1 MLVKSRIHACLLG
14 LALGSLPS
22 FPALAQ
28 NNAAAP
34 AAGPKVA
41 VVNVEEAISTCN
53 EGKKELDALQQKYAP
68 KETAFNKEL
77 NDLNNLKKQLETD
90 APKLNPEE
98 RNKRAKDI
106 ELKERNLQR
115 NFDDT
120 RNEFQQEKLEMGNRI
135 YQKMSRVMEKLAQQR
150 GYDMILDVSTQQNPV
165 LVFHPSLVITKD
177 LVSAY
182 NAESPAAAP
191 KSAAAGPAKPAT
203 GRTGAAAKKP

>member
-14 LALGSLPS
+14 LVLGSLPS
-22 FPALAQ
+22 LPALAQ
-28 NNAAAP
+28 SNTA

-77 NDLNNLKKQLETD
+77 ADLNNLKKQLETD
-90 APKLNPEE
+90 APKLSPDE

-120 RNEFQQEKLEMGNRI
+120 RNEFQQEKLEIGNRI
-135 YQKMSRVMEKLAQQR
+135 YQKMSRIMEKLAQQR

-165 LVFHPSLVITKD
+165 LVFHPGLVITKD
-177 LVSAY
+177 LVTAY
-182 NAESPAAAP
+182 NAEGPAVAP
-191 KSAAAGPAKPAT
+191 KSAASAPARPAT
-203 GRTGAAAKKP
+203 ARTGAAGKKP

>member
-14 LALGSLPS
+14 LVLGSLPS
-22 FPALAQ
+22 LPALAQ
-28 NNAAAP
+28 SSASAP
-34 AAGPKVA
+34 AVAGPKVA
-41 VVNVEEAISTCN
+41 IVNVEEAISTCN

-68 KETAFNKEL
+68 KETTFNKEL

-115 NFDDT
+115 SFDDT
-120 RNEFQQEKLEMGNRI
+120 RNEFQQEKLEVGNRI
-135 YQKMSRVMEKLAQQR
+135 YQKMSRIMEKLAQQR

-177 LVSAY
+177 LVNAF
-182 NAESPAAAP
+182 NAESPAAP
-191 KSAAAGPAKPAT
+191 KTAAAGPAKPAAA
-203 GRTGAAAKKP
+203 RTGTAAKKP